1 MGSHSFRHDRS
12 DLALTHAE
20 DFKMCLAHYPEIPL
34 PRIYKELM
42 NSREIPRENL
52 LRMSKK
58 TWTKMFIEAKD

>member
-1 MGSHSFRHDRS
+1 M
-12 DLALTHAE
+12 HAE

-52 LRMSKK
+52 LCMPKK
-58 TWTKMFIEAKD
+58 TWTKMFIEAKDWKQSKIR